1 MAKRYFIQLVASP
14 DIDPRKCAVGLACAA
29 QAINDGHQVDVF
41 FASFAV
47 KLLNHKYIT
56 GFDDEAGAPAGTCM
70 GFIQTIIDGA
80 NGVHCSTGSMAAV
93 GVTPEN
99 ADGVLIGG
107 WEKCLE
113 WSGPPGVIELSTSS
127 EVALVY

>member
-1 MAKRYFIQLVASP
+1 MAKRYFIQIVASP
-14 DIDPRKCAVGLACAA
+14 EIDPRKCAVGLACAA

-47 KLLNHKYIT
+47 KLLEHKYIT
-56 GFDDEAGAPAGTCM
+56 DFDDKAGTPSGTCI

-80 NGVHCSTGSMAAV
+80 DGVYCSAGSMAAL

-99 ADGVLIGG
+99 ADGVLIRG
-107 WEKCLE
+107 WENYLE
-113 WSGPPGVIELSTSS
+113 WSGPPGVIELSAAS